1 MSCLI
6 FNNCYIFL
14 LNILKLY
21 SLVRTEI
28 HQGTVQHRTQL
39 PSEFDVL
46 SADNIFLRILS
57 SDKILHNA
65 SVNTKVKAMFAFN
78 LFVLFGFFQDE
89 LEVITKELKL
99 SYEAGWDVEL
109 YFSSDGILKS
119 SLEIYF
125 LFDDQ
130 FNVVSI
136 EKELVRIMETEV
148 DSIKCKYVIDLLIV
162 HLLICFK
169 SIYQFYVFH

>member
-1 MSCLI
+1 
-6 FNNCYIFL
+6 
-14 LNILKLY
+14 
-21 SLVRTEI
+21 
-28 HQGTVQHRTQL
+28 
-39 PSEFDVL
+39 
-46 SADNIFLRILS
+46 
-57 SDKILHNA
+57 
-65 SVNTKVKAMFAFN
+65 MFAFN